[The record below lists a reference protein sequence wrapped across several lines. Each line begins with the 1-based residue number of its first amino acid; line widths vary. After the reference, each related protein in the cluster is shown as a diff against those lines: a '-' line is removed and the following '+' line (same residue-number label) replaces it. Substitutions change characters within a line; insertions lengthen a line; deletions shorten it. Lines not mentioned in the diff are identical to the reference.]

1 MQALAESHVR
11 TNARPLNAN
20 PCTWTHTAE
29 LTAKRCPSITHS
41 ITALMNIAIHMLVWA
56 TGAPHKSC
64 ISKLRPFTAFTLT
77 CLCKPLCSRHNTG
90 DAAKGACRRL
100 CGFLPAQRC
109 TVSSARE
116 VSELYVSSDC
126 MHAPCDFCHYN
137 APLHHLLDR
146 EVRVRSAMLLV
157 PPLAPPRYL
166 LKVCLLA

>member
-1 MQALAESHVR
+1 MCRRFLTAVSMLTPELCVQALAGSHVR

-20 PCTWTHTAE
+20 PCTWTHTDE

-41 ITALMNIAIHMLVWA
+41 ITALMNIDTCSLAWA

-64 ISKLRPFTAFTLT
+64 ICKLLT

-100 CGFLPAQRC
+100 CGFLPSQRC

-116 VSELYVSSDC
+116 VSELCVSSDC
-126 MHAPCDFCHYN
+126 MRAPFVFCHDN
-137 APLHHLLDR
+137 APLHHLLD
-146 EVRVRSAMLLV
+146 
-157 PPLAPPRYL
+157 
-166 LKVCLLA
+166 